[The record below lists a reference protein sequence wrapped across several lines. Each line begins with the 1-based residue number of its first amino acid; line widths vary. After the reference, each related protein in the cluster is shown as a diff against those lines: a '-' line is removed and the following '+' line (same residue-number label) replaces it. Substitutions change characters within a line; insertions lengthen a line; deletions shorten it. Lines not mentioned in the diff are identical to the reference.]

1 MEVISTVQIRDDGNM
16 DQDSSGGGGE
26 KWMVPGCSIVRFKEA
41 EVMVGVGIGGPGSH
55 LQELSLN

>member
-1 MEVISTVQIRDDGNM
+1 M